1 MNARFAVVMMVLVA
15 LAIMAFPATAAINK
29 IPAGGEVFLGEKG
42 LDVSAATGG
51 SSQIAWWQPGTNT
64 DTEQRCRYTSG
75 FECTELL
82 CLILIS
88 WSDRPATGTT
98 GTTV

>member
-51 SSQIAWWQPGTNT
+51 ASQIAWWQPGTNT
-64 DTEQRCRYTSG
+64 ETEQPADIQQVTNAQSFYV
-75 FECTELL
+75 L
-82 CLILIS
+82 LIS
-88 WSDRPATGTT
+88 SSERPATGIS
-98 GTTV
+98 GTAA